1 MKCLPRHLR
10 LSIERV
16 LAAVTIAGAPI
27 AGAIAGAA
35 IAVAI
40 AGVTAVGVAAAQPR
54 ETSDT
59 DRGFATL
66 EAFLDGVRSLT
77 ADFTQELYS
86 ADQRL
91 LETETGTF
99 SLERPNRFRWSYVE
113 PTELL
118 VVADGAK
125 LWMYDV
131 DLAQVTVAPLD
142 ETVASSPAMLLSGDR
157 GIRDTFDVVRTYEL
171 DGLEWVKLAPKAEGS
186 DFASVL
192 IGFQGNAP
200 QRLELVDGLN
210 QVTRIVF
217 ANIVVN
223 PELADA
229 VFEFSPPAGV
239 DVIGSEG

>member
-1 MKCLPRHLR
+1 LLRRLR

-16 LAAVTIAGAPI
+16 LAAVTIVAL
-27 AGAIAGAA
+27 AA
-35 IAVAI
+35 TGTAVAQP
-40 AGVTAVGVAAAQPR
+40 GETGNTA
-54 ETSDT
+54 
-59 DRGFATL
+59 RGFARL
-66 EAFLDGVRSLT
+66 ETFLSDVRSLT

-142 ETVASSPAMLLSGDR
+142 ETAASSPAMLLSGDR
-157 GIRDTFDVVRTYEL
+157 TIHDTFDVVQTYTG
-171 DGLEWVKLAPKAEGS
+171 DGLDWVKLEPKADSS
-186 DFASVL
+186 DFISVL
-192 IGFQGNAP
+192 IGFKGNAP

-210 QVTRIVF
+210 QVTRILF
-217 ANIVVN
+217 ANVVVN
-223 PELADA
+223 PEIQDK